1 MVFLILSISMLTQSA
16 PAADPE
22 PCVQF
27 IDIPYDDCGPVF
39 DPTTGHF
46 EEKCVEKINKG
57 VFPCDDF

>member
-1 MVFLILSISMLTQSA
+1 MLTQSA